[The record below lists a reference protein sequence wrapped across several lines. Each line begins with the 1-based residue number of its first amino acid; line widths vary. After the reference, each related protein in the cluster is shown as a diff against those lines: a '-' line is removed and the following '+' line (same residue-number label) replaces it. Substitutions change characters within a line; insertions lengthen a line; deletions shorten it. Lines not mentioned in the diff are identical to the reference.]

1 MTAKQFMLTQ
11 QAISKSIAGLESDL
25 GVRLFVRSKSS
36 VELTEAGKKWHLF
49 FSREDARFN
58 KQYEQILNEM
68 ERSRQFRIGYQDYL
82 IFSNIPNHVL
92 KYMREKYPDMEL
104 KAEQYSPF
112 TLQNLLEEGKIDII
126 FVSKRFFRNRRGLKS
141 QLFINSPLLAVSS
154 AMEPNADRRK
164 TAADFSDLP
173 YIMDIFDGESREHCM
188 ERGRKEIIQAGLTCS
203 EIVITPNRASSFA
216 LVEVGGGVLL
226 GTTMSRAINNP
237 LLKCTKTSFTD
248 SLLCLWN
255 ENSDDK
261 MLGDFLQ
268 QLRISYHADDPDSI
282 INP

>member
-1 MTAKQFMLTQ
+1 MLTQ

-25 GVRLFVRSKSS
+25 GVQLFSRSKSS
-36 VELTEAGKKWHLF
+36 VELTDAGRKWQAF
-49 FSREDARFN
+49 FSREHARFQRQ
-58 KQYEQILNEM
+58 KEQIQNEL

-82 IFSNIPNHVL
+82 IFYNIPNHVL
-92 KYMREKYPDMEL
+92 KYMRDEYPEMEL
-104 KAEQYSPF
+104 KAEQYSPI
-112 TLQNLLEEGKIDII
+112 TLQNLLEEEKMDII
-126 FVSKRFFRNRRGLKS
+126 FLSKRFFRNRRGLKS
-141 QLFINSPLLAVSS
+141 QLFINAPLLAVSS
-154 AMEPNADRRK
+154 AMEPDAEKRK

-188 ERGRKEIIQAGLTCS
+188 ERGWKEIKEAGLTCK

-237 LLKCTKTSFTD
+237 LLKCTKTDFTD

-255 ENSDDK
+255 ENSDDR
-261 MLGDFLQ
+261 MLEDFASRLKK
-268 QLRISYHADDPDSI
+268 SYQETNLPDPTGSA
-282 INP
+282 